1 MQINTERLTLRPISI
16 ADLETTHAYAGD
28 LENTKYMMFLPN
40 QSIEETAAWLRESE
54 AMWRSPAPHH
64 LEFAILLEGAH
75 TGSVTLYPLADGRV
89 ELGWILNKA
98 YQGHGYALEAAR
110 AAIEY
115 GKNALGARRFFAQC
129 DSENAGS
136 YRLME
141 RLGMR
146 RVSCLPGR
154 KNRSMGDMERMELTY
169 EVEYD
174 QGTGIRD

>member
-1 MQINTERLTLRPISI
+1 MQINTERLALRPISLG
-16 ADLETTHAYAGD
+16 DLETAHAYTSD
-28 LENTKYMMFLPN
+28 LENTKYMMFLPHE
-40 QSIEETAAWLRESE
+40 SVGETAAWLRSCE
-54 AMWRSPAPHH
+54 AMWRSSAPHH

-75 TGSVTLYPLADGRV
+75 IGSVTLYPLTDGRV

-115 GKNALGARRFFAQC
+115 GRQVLGARRFFAQC
-129 DSENAGS
+129 DSENEAS

-141 RLGMR
+141 RLGMH
-146 RVSCLPGR
+146 RVSCLGGR
-154 KNRSMGDMERMELTY
+154 KNRSTGDAERMELTY

-174 QGTGIRD
+174 